1 VFDTKTGGELEHEVL
16 TVRASQIAD
25 FRRIRLN
32 RFIEDMLGYLAAE
45 YPVHFE
51 QQGPDAIRALIE
63 RTIESAAGIGVTT
76 LGAVGVLIELRL
88 VYGENLERA
97 PDREWARN
105 ILAHKKLP
113 GYIKVEAVQNRL
125 SEKTGGRVLV
135 AFPGP

>member
-1 VFDTKTGGELEHEVL
+1 MSRTGVLHEVL
-16 TVRASQIAD
+16 TIRASQMDD

-32 RFIEDMLGYLAAE
+32 RFIGDMVAYLAAE
-45 YPVHFE
+45 YPLHFE
-51 QQGPDAIRALIE
+51 QHGPDAFRALVE
-63 RTIESAAGIGVTT
+63 RTIEAAGQIGVTT
-76 LGAVGVLIELRL
+76 QGAIGVLTELHL

-105 ILAHKKLP
+105 ILAHKMLP
-113 GYIKVEAVQNRL
+113 GYIKVEAVQNRM